1 MTAHAISPQAEQLL
15 TGIGTRVTPA
25 RVRVLAHLLSQHS
38 AATHHDIEQ
47 ALDRHEKI
55 DRVTLYRTLD
65 WLVAQELAHKVLG
78 ADRVWRFRANNQSA
92 AGHHQH
98 AHFKCDACATTICL
112 GPVPPARNTLALPKG
127 YVSKEVEVTVKGLCP
142 ACA

>member
-1 MTAHAISPQAEQLL
+1 MTTHAFSTQAEQLL

-25 RVRVLAHLLSQHS
+25 RVRVLAFLLAQQS

-65 WLVAQELAHKVLG
+65 WLVAQDIAHKVLG
-78 ADRVWRFRANNQSA
+78 ADRAWRFRANQSA

-98 AHFKCDACATTICL
+98 AHFKCEQCATTICL
-112 GPVPPARNTLALPKG
+112 NSVPAAKNTPALPKG
-127 YVSKEVEVTVKGLCP
+127 YVAKEVEMTVKGLCP